1 MRYELNFDVEP
12 FGSMSLERGFEMQAF
27 EITIASWKKYP
38 PSEGIDVPVDSNF
51 VPAGTVG
58 RPATSI
64 RSGQKGIYIIEIPF
78 YTYPISPSGSLL
90 KRFYVGKGEANPV
103 HNGST
108 KPGGVIKRLDQHR
121 YNLIHF
127 GINPHRYKI
136 HVWIWTPNQKF
147 QGLTLEKTE
156 RQVIEKNGVTIVGKE
171 RRATRNPNTKLTN

>member
-1 MRYELNFDVEP
+1 
-12 FGSMSLERGFEMQAF
+12 
-27 EITIASWKKYP
+27 
-38 PSEGIDVPVDSNF
+38 VPVDSNF